1 MSLSILLTRRST
13 IAGIGTAALLSMV
26 GLQPAPGSN
35 PEAAVVRSRDR
46 FPDSL
51 VLPMSYGGVGAEGV
65 DLIWRGTS
73 SAGIGGQVTVRM
85 AYAGTLEDRGMPVW
99 PVTALLFFSADEYRS
114 SFIAELSGTMDW
126 EERRMIAAG
135 VITDGAGAD
144 TRLEQVLQL
153 DRKWS
158 GSLTLRF
165 QSNPPASVA
174 AATAKD

>member
-13 IAGIGTAALLSMV
+13 IAGIGTVALLSMV
-26 GLQPAPGSN
+26 GLQSAPGSN
-35 PEAAVVRSRDR
+35 PETPVRSRDR
-46 FPDSL
+46 FPDSV

-73 SAGIGGQVTVRM
+73 SAGLAGQVTVRM
-85 AYAGTLEDRGMPVW
+85 AYAGAAEDRGMPVW
-99 PVTALLFFSADEYRS
+99 PVNALLFFSADEYRS

-126 EERRMIAAG
+126 REGRMIAAG

-144 TRLEQVLQL
+144 SRLEQVLQL
-153 DRKWS
+153 DRKWN

-165 QSNPPASVA
+165 RSNPPASVA
-174 AATAKD
+174 AVTAKD